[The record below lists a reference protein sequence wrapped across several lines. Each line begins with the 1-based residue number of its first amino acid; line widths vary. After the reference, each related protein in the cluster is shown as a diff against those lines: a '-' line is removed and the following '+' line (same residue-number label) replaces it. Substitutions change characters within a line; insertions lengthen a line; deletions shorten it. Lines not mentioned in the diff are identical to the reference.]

1 MRQPTTA
8 EARLDQ
14 GKPASFGA
22 ARPSIAPFWLPTGRL
37 RSNFLAAGLD
47 ETEESDPTGLEP
59 GMSANCG
66 LVSSGLE

>member
-8 EARLDQ
+8 EVRLDQ

-22 ARPSIAPFWLPTGRL
+22 ARPSIAPFWLPRL

-47 ETEESDPTGLEP
+47 ETEESGPTGLEP
-59 GMSANCG
+59 GNVG
-66 LVSSGLE
+66 